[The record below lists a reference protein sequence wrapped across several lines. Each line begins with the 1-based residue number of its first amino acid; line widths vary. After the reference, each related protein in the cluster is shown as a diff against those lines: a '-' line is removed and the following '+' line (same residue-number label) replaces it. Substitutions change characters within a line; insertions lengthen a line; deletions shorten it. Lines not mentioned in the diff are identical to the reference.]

1 MGVSADHIRT
11 LFSRVDNLRYS
22 GGGHF
27 RTSEKICLPVSGLR
41 PHARL
46 RIQPG
51 WLRRPEYVVGAWN
64 PLLPKGGIM
73 ARPLEKTAN
82 GKLYTRP
89 PEIEAATDAA
99 LAQDLGTH
107 LRRALIR
114 DPNDPEYLPSECLLY
129 LIREARRRRDD
140 AARQVNSQTG
150 QQETVALRA
159 TVPADTFFNPQAI
172 VDNRLRTEF
181 FKHLPGICTGL
192 GIIGTFLGLIQGLSA
207 FKVSE
212 NAQEVGK
219 SIDALLHG
227 VFEAFL
233 VSAAAIAIAM
243 AITLIEKFLISSLY
257 RRTEAIAHR
266 LDGMFEAGADSEYL
280 ERLVRSSE
288 ESASQAKI
296 LKDALVA
303 DLKTILSD
311 LTQQQIQAS
320 RAVSTQI
327 ADSLRA
333 SFTEPLAQ
341 IASAVQQVSQDQ
353 GQAVTRL
360 LTDVLANFS
369 QQIQDLF
376 SGQISGINQLQRQA
390 IESLQATVTKL
401 DQMVGGIDVAS
412 QRATE
417 AMAAKMRDA
426 IDAMES
432 RLATINE
439 RSTALVE
446 QMGST
451 TTDAIDKMTAGAAS
465 LYAAVGEFTKATQD
479 VTAVMSG
486 TSGSPRPREA
496 RTTALDA
503 RRMSLLFTFDFQKR
517 SAAPTSKNQPERARC
532 CLIFASRVRAEPD
545 RGSCHTS
552 RNGRPRRRPSTLRNG
567 RRRVSSS
574 LSVRQT
580 GQFGQLR
587 GGGEL
592 TIKPDLG
599 RLQQ

>member
-1 MGVSADHIRT
+1 MHGPGDHR
-11 LFSRVDNLRYS
+11 
-22 GGGHF
+22 
-27 RTSEKICLPVSGLR
+27 
-41 PHARL
+41 
-46 RIQPG
+46 
-51 WLRRPEYVVGAWN
+51 
-64 PLLPKGGIM
+64 
-73 ARPLEKTAN
+73 
-82 GKLYTRP
+82 
-89 PEIEAATDAA
+89 
-99 LAQDLGTH
+99 
-107 LRRALIR
+107 
-114 DPNDPEYLPSECLLY
+114 
-129 LIREARRRRDD
+129 
-140 AARQVNSQTG
+140 
-150 QQETVALRA
+150 
-159 TVPADTFFNPQAI
+159 
-172 VDNRLRTEF
+172 
-181 FKHLPGICTGL
+181 
-192 GIIGTFLGLIQGLSA
+192 
-207 FKVSE
+207 
-212 NAQEVGK
+212 
-219 SIDALLHG
+219 
-227 VFEAFL
+227 
-233 VSAAAIAIAM
+233 
-243 AITLIEKFLISSLY
+243 
-257 RRTEAIAHR
+257 
-266 LDGMFEAGADSEYL
+266 
-280 ERLVRSSE
+280 
-288 ESASQAKI
+288 
-296 LKDALVA
+296 
-303 DLKTILSD
+303 
-311 LTQQQIQAS
+311 QIQAS

>member
-1 MGVSADHIRT
+1 M
-11 LFSRVDNLRYS
+11 
-22 GGGHF
+22 
-27 RTSEKICLPVSGLR
+27 
-41 PHARL
+41 RL
-46 RIQPG
+46 RLKLG
-51 WLRRPEYVVGAWN
+51 RLLRRLRKVKDARADFSKIFLIDKTLAHLWREYRHT
-64 PLLPKGGIM
+64 LH
-73 ARPLEKTAN
+73 E
-82 GKLYTRP
+82 
-89 PEIEAATDAA
+89 
-99 LAQDLGTH
+99 Q
-107 LRRALIR
+107 
-114 DPNDPEYLPSECLLY
+114 
-129 LIREARRRRDD
+129 
-140 AARQVNSQTG
+140 RQVNSQTG

-376 SGQISGINQLQRQA
+376 SGQISGINRLQRQA

-479 VTAVMSG
+479 VTAVMSD
-486 TSGSPRPREA
+486 TAAASEA
-496 RTTALDA
+496 LT
-503 RRMSLLFTFDFQKR
+503 R
-517 SAAPTSKNQPERARC
+517 SAESITGAANELGRIVSDYR
-532 CLIFASRVRAEPD
+532 ASRDVLERMLTELRATVENAKTEASLTTNILARID
-545 RGSCHTS
+545 GAATKLAQAQGQADTYLERISEVLAEAHQEFSDNMRKTLGDANQQFYDQLTRATQLLRVGIQELEVSLGSF
-552 RNGRPRRRPSTLRNG
+552 NGKG
-567 RRRVSSS
+567 
-574 LSVRQT
+574 
-580 GQFGQLR
+580 
-587 GGGEL
+587 
-592 TIKPDLG
+592 
-599 RLQQ
+599 

>member
-1 MGVSADHIRT
+1 VTWLSNLHPLISLWIEYATKFQPQVRIIGGI
-11 LFSRVDNLRYS
+11 LFFLTIVFLIFFLVRGIWLRMKL
-22 GGGHF
+22 G
-27 RTSEKICLPVSGLR
+27 RLLR
-41 PHARL
+41 RL
-46 RIQPG
+46 RKVKDVRADFFKIFLIDKTLAHL
-51 WLRRPEYVVGAWN
+51 WREYRHTLHEQREIN
-64 PLLPKGGIM
+64 P
-73 ARPLEKTAN
+73 
-82 GKLYTRP
+82 
-89 PEIEAATDAA
+89 
-99 LAQDLGTH
+99 
-107 LRRALIR
+107 
-114 DPNDPEYLPSECLLY
+114 
-129 LIREARRRRDD
+129 
-140 AARQVNSQTG
+140 QTG

-159 TVPADTFFNPQAI
+159 TVPAETFFNTQAI

-212 NAQEVGK
+212 NVQQVGM
-219 SIDALLHG
+219 SIDALLRG

-233 VSAAAIAIAM
+233 VSATAIAIAM
-243 AITLIEKFLISSLY
+243 AITLIEKLLISSLY

-486 TSGSPRPREA
+486 TAAASE
-496 RTTALDA
+496 TLT
-503 RRMSLLFTFDFQKR
+503 R
-517 SAAPTSKNQPERARC
+517 SAESITGAANELGRIVSDYR
-532 CLIFASRVRAEPD
+532 ASRDVLERMLTELRATVENAKTEASLTTD
-545 RGSCHTS
+545 ILARIDGAATKLAQAQGQADTYLERISEVLAEAHQEFSDNMRKTLGDANQQFYDQLTRATQLLRVGIQELEVSLGSF
-552 RNGRPRRRPSTLRNG
+552 NGKG
-567 RRRVSSS
+567 
-574 LSVRQT
+574 
-580 GQFGQLR
+580 
-587 GGGEL
+587 
-592 TIKPDLG
+592 
-599 RLQQ
+599 